1 MVTTLV
7 VVAIAFTV
15 AFLREAVRV
24 YRWRQRQYQV
34 QLRLA
39 ELESQNGRKKGDL
52 TDSLPSLS

>member
-7 VVAIAFTV
+7 VVATAFTV

-24 YRWRQRQYQV
+24 YRWRKRQQQV
-34 QLRLA
+34 QLKLA